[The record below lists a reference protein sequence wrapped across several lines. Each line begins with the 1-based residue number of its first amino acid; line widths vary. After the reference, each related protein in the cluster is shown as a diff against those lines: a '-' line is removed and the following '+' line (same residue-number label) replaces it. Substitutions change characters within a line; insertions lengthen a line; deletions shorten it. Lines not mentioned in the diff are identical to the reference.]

1 MLRAIFQVLV
11 YAYRRNDT
19 GQLEYALLKR
29 VDQEFWQGIA
39 VVVKLKNNKKVRSK
53 NTYHKQSGD
62 QTKIYVKLLFPDSVH
77 NNKMLVDPHRC

>member
-29 VDQEFWQGIA
+29 VALEFWQGIA

-53 NTYHKQSGD
+53 NTYHKQSGIK
-62 QTKIYVKLLFPDSVH
+62 QTYTLNYCFPNSVH

>member
-29 VDQEFWQGIA
+29 VALEFWQGIA
-39 VVVKLKNNKKVRSK
+39 VVVKLKK
-53 NTYHKQSGD
+53 
-62 QTKIYVKLLFPDSVH
+62 
-77 NNKMLVDPHRC
+77 